1 MAPRAVFQVVWE
13 NNLVADAAQ
22 TSPAGAVDAQS
33 RTSPGAALRA
43 GAQTDQVDLRS
54 LLARA
59 ILAQAL
65 LKWSMGPCPTTA
77 MRQRSAEA
85 VFRAHI
91 ARGHAER
98 QQEGLPL
105 VAAGA
110 VQRPAIAVEGGG
122 VEAGEAGKALHDEG
136 GHHSGPPPQEKPA
149 LRGEQLARLLLQL
162 GTKLCTTHLS
172 AVNPV
177 EKTGAPPAAPKK
189 MEGMSTEALTSA
201 LATLGFPDVLIKPF
215 RDAIEEM

>member
-1 MAPRAVFQVVWE
+1 MVSE
-13 NNLVADAAQ
+13 YG
-22 TSPAGAVDAQS
+22 SGS
-33 RTSPGAALRA
+33 
-43 GAQTDQVDLRS
+43 
-54 LLARA
+54 A
-59 ILAQAL
+59 IQ
-65 LKWSMGPCPTTA
+65 K
-77 MRQRSAEA
+77 
-85 VFRAHI
+85 
-91 ARGHAER
+91 
-98 QQEGLPL
+98 
-105 VAAGA
+105 
-110 VQRPAIAVEGGG
+110 
-122 VEAGEAGKALHDEG
+122 
-136 GHHSGPPPQEKPA
+136 KPA

>member
-1 MAPRAVFQVVWE
+1 MPNGNKKA
-13 NNLVADAAQ
+13 
-22 TSPAGAVDAQS
+22 
-33 RTSPGAALRA
+33 
-43 GAQTDQVDLRS
+43 S
-54 LLARA
+54 LLLQPAPFSDPQTPWKVVARKREK
-59 ILAQAL
+59 Q
-65 LKWSMGPCPTTA
+65 G
-77 MRQRSAEA
+77 QRSTTK
-85 VFRAHI
+85 
-91 ARGHAER
+91 
-98 QQEGLPL
+98 EGIT
-105 VAAGA
+105 AA
-110 VQRPAIAVEGGG
+110 P
-122 VEAGEAGKALHDEG
+122 
-136 GHHSGPPPQEKPA
+136 PPPQEKPA